1 MPVSP
6 RSAQPE
12 DPAGA
17 SFERS
22 GDPLEQSADPLDRCG
37 EPLDRSGGPSERR
50 RWPRRLAAGIA
61 FSVLVTSCGGWAV
74 LHGIG
79 SIDRVD
85 AFSNDRARPADDG
98 STTFL
103 VVGTDERDGIPE
115 KTLKT
120 VLHAGGESCHCTDT
134 MMIVQLSG
142 DGSRAGV
149 ISIPR
154 DSYVDIPAHRDPA
167 TRRTVPAGK
176 GKINAAFGMG
186 GPQLTVATVEQNTG
200 LRIDHYLQVD
210 FAGFV
215 SAVDAVGGVRVCTA
229 KPLKDEYSGL
239 DLPAGTST
247 LDGAGA
253 LKYVRARHVDGS
265 SDLGRMHRQQK
276 LVAQLLHQVTSGG
289 VLLNPV
295 RLARAT
301 DSLLASVKADKGL
314 SADDLITLA
323 TRMKELTAGRADF
336 VTVPLASVDHPVAGW
351 GSTVL
356 WDKERARALFDAVR
370 EGRPL
375 AAEDGGAGGAQ
386 SAAGAGGAEPSAGPA
401 GSVAGAAG
409 AATGAGAGA
418 GASSVAPELVH
429 VQVFNA
435 AGVAGLGARVDAE
448 LRRAG
453 FATTGAPSNA
463 PAGTPAG
470 RTVVRYDPRWAE
482 SARTLAGAVP
492 TAELTPVP
500 GLGPTLQVYAG
511 TDHPAA
517 GPSAPAAGPSAT
529 AVAVPA
535 PPPPSAPPSPVP
547 GGGAGAGA
555 GAAQSGPVAEARA
568 EGAAGPAGTGV
579 AGTGAATA
587 GAERASDI
595 ICP

>member
-6 RSAQPE
+6 LSARPGG
-12 DPAGA
+12 PAGA
-17 SFERS
+17 SPGR
-22 GDPLEQSADPLDRCG
+22 L
-37 EPLDRSGGPSERR
+37 R
-50 RWPRRLAAGIA
+50 RWLRRLAAGIA
-61 FSVLVTSCGGWAV
+61 LGVLATSGGGWAV

-85 AFSNDRARPADDG
+85 AFSGDRARPADD
-98 STTFL
+98 SATTFL
-103 VVGTDERDGIPE
+103 VVGTDEREGIPE
-115 KTLKT
+115 ATLKT

-134 MMIVQLSG
+134 MMIVRLAG
-142 DGSRAGV
+142 DGSRASV

-154 DSYVDIPAHRDPA
+154 DSYVDIPAHRDPV
-167 TRRTVPAGK
+167 TRKDVPAGK
-176 GKINAAFGMG
+176 GKINAAYGLG
-186 GPQLTVATVEQNTG
+186 GPQLAVATVEQNTG

-210 FAGFV
+210 FTGFV
-215 SAVDAVGGVRVCTA
+215 AAVDAVGGVRVCTA

-276 LVAQLLHQVTSGG
+276 FVAELLHEVTSGG
-289 VLLNPV
+289 TLLNPV
-295 RLARAT
+295 RLARVT
-301 DSLLASVKADKGL
+301 DSLLGSVKADKGL
-314 SADDLITLA
+314 AADDLITLG
-323 TRMKELTAGRADF
+323 TRMKDLTAGRADF

-356 WDKERARALFDAVR
+356 WDAERARELFDAVR

-375 AAEDGGAGGAQ
+375 TGGAGPE
-386 SAAGAGGAEPSAGPA
+386 GAGGSG
-401 GSVAGAAG
+401 GSGGSGADP
-409 AATGAGAGA
+409 ATGTGTGATGTA
-418 GASSVAPELVH
+418 AAVTPEQVH

-435 AGVAGLGARVDAE
+435 AGTAGLGARVDTE

-463 PAGTPAG
+463 PAGTAPG
-470 RTVVRYDPRWAE
+470 RTVIRYDPRWAE

-492 TAELTPVP
+492 EAELTPVP
-500 GLGPTLQVYAG
+500 GLGVILQLYAG

-517 GPSAPAAGPSAT
+517 ATSTPLPAPLPAPLPTGPSAAPSGPAGEAHP
-529 AVAVPA
+529 AV
-535 PPPPSAPPSPVP
+535 SGSE
-547 GGGAGAGA
+547 A
-555 GAAQSGPVAEARA
+555 GAAE
-568 EGAAGPAGTGV
+568 T
-579 AGTGAATA
+579 T

>member
-6 RSAQPE
+6 LSAPPGG
-12 DPAGA
+12 PAGA
-17 SFERS
+17 PS
-22 GDPLEQSADPLDRCG
+22 
-37 EPLDRSGGPSERR
+37 DRSGGPSERR
-50 RWPRRLAAGIA
+50 RAWPRRLATGIA
-61 FSVLVTSCGGWAV
+61 FSVLATSCGGWAV
-74 LHGIG
+74 LHGLG

-103 VVGTDERDGIPE
+103 VVGTDEREGIPE

-142 DGSRAGV
+142 DGSRASV

-176 GKINAAFGMG
+176 GKINAAYGLG

-200 LRIDHYLQVD
+200 LRIDHYLQVN

-215 SAVDAVGGVRVCTA
+215 SAVDAVGGVRVCTT

-239 DLPAGTST
+239 DLPPGTST

-289 VLLNPV
+289 TLLNPV
-295 RLARAT
+295 RLARVT
-301 DSLLASVKADKGL
+301 DSLLASVKADKDL

-375 AAEDGGAGGAQ
+375 TDGDGGGPGGAPTGG
-386 SAAGAGGAEPSAGPA
+386 AAASGGAEPSAAAP
-401 GSVAGAAG
+401 SPVA
-409 AATGAGAGA
+409 TT
-418 GASSVAPELVH
+418 VAPEQVH

-435 AGVAGLGARVDAE
+435 AGAVGLGARVDAE

-463 PAGTPAG
+463 PLGTPTG
-470 RTVVRYDPRWAE
+470 RTVIRYDPRWAE

-492 TAELTPVP
+492 TAELAPVP
-500 GLGPTLQVYAG
+500 GLGVTLQLYAG
-511 TDHPAA
+511 GDLPTA
-517 GPSAPAAGPSAT
+517 GATPGPTTGPTGSPTAT
-529 AVAVPA
+529 AGAVPA
-535 PPPPSAPPSPVP
+535 PPLPPPPP
-547 GGGAGAGA
+547 GGAT
-555 GAAQSGPVAEARA
+555 GAASAGPAAEARA
-568 EGAAGPAGTGV
+568 ENGTGPDRGAAA
-579 AGTGAATA
+579 A

>member
-6 RSAQPE
+6 RSAQSE
-12 DPAGA
+12 DPAG
-17 SFERS
+17 
-22 GDPLEQSADPLDRCG
+22 DPLEHSADPLDRCG
-37 EPLDRSGGPSERR
+37 EPLDRSGGSPERR
-50 RWPRRLAAGIA
+50 RYWPRRLAAGIA

-276 LVAQLLHQVTSGG
+276 LVAQLLHQITSGG
-289 VLLNPV
+289 TLLNPV
-295 RLARAT
+295 RLARVT

-375 AAEDGGAGGAQ
+375 AADGGADGTQ
-386 SAAGAGGAEPSAGPA
+386 PAGGADPSAAPGGATGPGAAVGPA
-401 GSVAGAAG
+401 KGPGAGAAG
-409 AATGAGAGA
+409 PAPGAAT
-418 GASSVAPELVH
+418 VAPEQVH

-435 AGVAGLGARVDAE
+435 AGVVGLGARVDAE

-463 PAGTPAG
+463 PVGTPAG
-470 RTVVRYDPRWAE
+470 RTVIRYDPHWAE

-492 TAELTPVP
+492 IAELTPVP
-500 GLGPTLQVYAG
+500 GLGATLQVYAG

-517 GPSAPAAGPSAT
+517 GPTAAAATGPSAPP
-529 AVAVPA
+529 AVPA
-535 PPPPSAPPSPVP
+535 PPPPAPQSSPVT
-547 GGGAGAGA
+547 GGGAGAAASGPAAEAHPEGAAGTTGA
-555 GAAQSGPVAEARA
+555 GAA
-568 EGAAGPAGTGV
+568 AA
-579 AGTGAATA
+579 A
-587 GAERASDI
+587 GAERASDLV
-595 ICP
+595 CP